1 MKPTHQRLLD
11 VAASQGGVL
20 LTSQAAECGVPAA
33 GAPATLRRAGWTRL
47 YVGTWAAPGKQ
58 VDLRLRLLAVQLG
71 HPHLVASHGAAAV
84 LHGIEMVRSCTA
96 EFTDPLCG
104 RASRKPGITVHP
116 VPLAAHEIRH
126 VKEVRVTTVLRTI
139 CDLMLTLPLHEA
151 VIAADS
157 ELARGRVRREHI
169 ADALAPPNCR
179 RTGVRAAR
187 RALALTDPASG
198 SPAESKARLEMR
210 EAGLFPESQARVV
223 TRNGRV
229 RRLDFLFRA
238 EGLGV
243 EIEGFAWHGSRSA
256 HQNDAIRFN
265 ELLGCPGVREILRFT
280 RDDVFRR
287 PRRFIRTV
295 QEALQRL
302 RGAGPMPM
310 VGADR
315 HPKRGDHG

>member
-1 MKPTHQRLLD
+1 MKPQHQPLHDL
-11 VAASQGGVL
+11 AASQGGLL
-20 LTSQAAECGVPAA
+20 LTSQAIACGLRSRGAA
-33 GAPATLRRAGWTRL
+33 DILRRARWTQL
-47 YVGTWAAPGKQ
+47 PLGVWAQPGRV
-58 VDLRLRLLAVQLG
+58 VDLRLRLLAVQMK
-71 HPHLVASHGAAAV
+71 HPDWIASHGSAAA
-84 LHGIEMVRSCTA
+84 LHRIEMVRPCSVELTV
-96 EFTDPLCG
+96 P
-104 RASRKPGITVHP
+104 RRRHQSRDGVTLHAL
-116 VPLAAHEIRH
+116 PLADHEVTVASGVH
-126 VKEVRVTTVLRTI
+126 VTTVLRTT
-139 CDLMLTLPLHEA
+139 CDLMCTLPLHEA

-157 ELARGRVRREHI
+157 VLARGTLRRQHI
-169 ADALAPPNCR
+169 VDALAPLYPR
-179 RTGVRAAR
+179 RIGVGAAR
-187 RALALTDPASG
+187 RALALTDPASE
-198 SPAESKARLEMR
+198 SPAESKARLEMH
-210 EAGLFPESQARVV
+210 EAGLFPELQAKVV

-295 QEALQRL
+295 EEALQRL
-302 RGAGPMPM
+302 RGAGPI

-315 HPKRGDHG
+315 HPKRGDRG